1 VIESFRLDISEVQG
15 QENLTLDA
23 FTEQWMVRAIM
34 ASGGGLEI
42 QEPAEVRG
50 AVAKSIEATMALY
63 GEGAIA
69 LAP

>member
-1 VIESFRLDISEVQG
+1 
-15 QENLTLDA
+15 
-23 FTEQWMVRAIM
+23 M

-42 QEPAEVRG
+42 QEPSEVRE